1 MGLQQIIGALAIGT
15 IGTLGVGAA
24 MPLSAEVVQASPAG
38 FEIAQ
43 TTTVDKPI
51 DQVWQTLR
59 SPQKWWDKEHTYSGD
74 SANLY
79 LDAQATGCFCE
90 KLPGKGSVE
99 HGHIV
104 YVEAPRAL
112 RLHAALGPLQA
123 EGAVG
128 ALTFTLEPD
137 GDKATKLTMRYVV
150 GGYIR
155 GGADAIAPLVD
166 KVMGIQIAHLKDA
179 AEGAA
184 ASDSSGDRS
193 DAK

>member
-1 MGLQQIIGALAIGT
+1 MNRRHIIGTLSVGMLGALAT
-15 IGTLGVGAA
+15 APV
-24 MPLSAEVVQASPAG
+24 SADVVQATPAG
-38 FEIAQ
+38 FEIAHSV
-43 TTTVDKPI
+43 TVAKPI
-51 DQVWQTLR
+51 EQVWQTLR

-112 RLHAALGPLQA
+112 RLRTALGPLQA
-123 EGAVG
+123 EGATG
-128 ALTFTLEPD
+128 ALTFTLDPD
-137 GDKATKLTMRYVV
+137 GDQQTKVTMRYVV

-166 KVMGIQIAHLKDA
+166 KVMGIQLAHLKDA
-179 AEGAA
+179 AEAA
-184 ASDSSGDRS
+184 TAPEKAGDA
-193 DAK
+193 DEAK

>member
-1 MGLQQIIGALAIGT
+1 MMRTAGFLALLLAT
-15 IGTLGVGAA
+15 AA
-24 MPLSAEVVQASPAG
+24 PAAAEIVTATPGG

-43 TTTVDKPI
+43 SVTIDKPI
-51 DQVWQTLR
+51 DEVWQMLR

-104 YVEAPRAL
+104 YVEPPRAL

-123 EGAVG
+123 EGAQG
-128 ALTFTLEPD
+128 ALTFTLTAE
-137 GDKATKLTMRYVV
+137 GEGVTKVTLSYVV
-150 GGYIR
+150 GGYLR
-155 GGADAIAPLVD
+155 KGGEVLAPLVD
-166 KVMGIQIAHLKDA
+166 GVLAVQMARLKAA
-179 AEGAA
+179 AETAVA
-184 ASDSSGDRS
+184 EAP
-193 DAK
+193 AK

>member
-1 MGLQQIIGALAIGT
+1 MGQRYIISALA
-15 IGTLGVGAA
+15 LGVAA
-24 MPLSAEVVQASPAG
+24 SASASAEVVQASPAG

-43 TTTVDKPI
+43 TVTIDQPI
-51 DQVWQTLR
+51 DQVWATLR

-79 LDAQATGCFCE
+79 IDAQATGCFCE

-112 RLHAALGPLQA
+112 RLQTALGPLQA
-123 EGAVG
+123 EGATG
-128 ALTFTLEPD
+128 SLSFTLDPD
-137 GDKATKLTMRYVV
+137 GQAATKLTMRYVV

-155 GGADAIAPLVD
+155 GGAEAIAPLVD
-166 KVMGIQIAHLKDA
+166 KVLGIQLAHLKEA
-179 AEGAA
+179 AQQPPAAGPDTGA
-184 ASDSSGDRS
+184 SPE
-193 DAK
+193 K

>member
-1 MGLQQIIGALAIGT
+1 MQRQRFLWVVIGAALMLTLAPP
-15 IGTLGVGAA
+15 AA
-24 MPLSAEVVQASPAG
+24 ADVVQATPAG
-38 FEIAQ
+38 FEVLHAV
-43 TTTVDKPI
+43 TVDRPI
-51 DQVWQTLR
+51 DQVWTTLR

-99 HGHIV
+99 HGHVV

-123 EGAVG
+123 EGASG
-128 ALTFTLEPD
+128 ALTITLEPEGD
-137 GDKATKLTMRYVV
+137 GATKVTMRYVV

-155 GGADAIAPLVD
+155 SGAETMAPLVD
-166 KVMGIQIAHLKDA
+166 KVLGIQLARLKIA
-179 AEGAA
+179 AESAPVPQA
-184 ASDSSGDRS
+184 DA
-193 DAK
+193 DAKPMK